1 MGFRLNE
8 KKKIIVMIELK
19 IYTKC
24 ILYMHKQGCKN
35 DHHLAS
41 NRNLDKIN
49 KKKPINN
56 YI

>member
-1 MGFRLNE
+1 
-8 KKKIIVMIELK
+8 MIELK